1 MAEGVLEREYIH
13 SSSYRLRGMA
23 VPQLVWVDVESSST
37 SPFAANI
44 SNCLAREVSF
54 TPGTREDEIFRIAAA
69 QLLKKAERCRR
80 YADSASLRPFAEEV
94 NLASVIECLDVLP
107 TDNRDLRDSA
117 TQEIRALDQ
126 DVVALGVAVEMSGL
140 GDGRKQQAD
149 LLLVQRERGLL
160 GMEQRAT
167 RHRVTR
173 HPCNR

>member
-54 TPGTREDEIFRIAAA
+54 APGTREDEIFRIAAA
-69 QLLKKAERCRR
+69 QLLKKVERCRR

-94 NLASVIECLDVLP
+94 NLASVIECLDVFP
-107 TDNRDLRDSA
+107 TDRRDLRDHA
-117 TQEIRALDQ
+117 TQQVTPLNQ
-126 DVVALGVAVEMSGL
+126 GVI
-140 GDGRKQQAD
+140 
-149 LLLVQRERGLL
+149 
-160 GMEQRAT
+160 T
-167 RHRVTR
+167 
-173 HPCNR
+173 P